1 MSTRQA
7 VEDPRS
13 ADVVIVG
20 AGPVGAVVADRL
32 AAAGVR
38 VVCLEQGGWPGP
50 LVAATDSRWEL
61 AGRGPAHFSPNRR
74 RGPGDHPIDDRDS
87 DLDVLTWNGVGGGTV
102 LWGAQWERYLPS
114 DFRVRSFD
122 GVAEDW
128 PIGWDDLAPYYERLD
143 RDFGAAAEPG
153 DPAFPVNGAAPYR
166 ALPIMELGR
175 RVAAAHNRLGWHWWP
190 GPNVVGPPDRMA
202 AARAA
207 GYPPGLR

>member
-1 MSTRQA
+1 M
-7 VEDPRS
+7 
-13 ADVVIVG
+13 
-20 AGPVGAVVADRL
+20 
-32 AAAGVR
+32 
-38 VVCLEQGGWPGP
+38 VCLEQGGWPGP

-190 GPNVVGPPDRMA
+190 GPNVVGPPDRMEIG
-202 AARAA
+202 RAHV
-207 GYPPGLR
+207 